1 MWEGFS
7 DKAAMAPAK
16 PDDGALIP
24 IKKTLGWK
32 EVEKLELHMIGCDTH
47 TLP

>member
-7 DKAAMAPAK
+7 DEAVMVPAK
-16 PDDGALIP
+16 SDDGALIP